1 MHFEYT
7 VPKLWKGSLNPS
19 ASKGSNYP
27 KVSPFSFIF
36 SLLVDKWLILYTSN
50 LSPHVFVLLPAFIF
64 PIFTLSELL
73 SKAFRTCM
81 DADQLFLHCCS
92 YHNLARTRKQ
102 TSSENPVWL
111 LLISNLPQSLALSRI
126 YNIYVSNIGSLLA
139 NNDSS
144 GVSLTCSLVGGRS
157 QTPKI

>member
-36 SLLVDKWLILYTSN
+36 SLLVDKWLILYSSN

-111 LLISNLPQSLALSRI
+111 LLISNLPQSLALSQI

-139 NNDSS
+139 NNDREQWGFTDLLFS
-144 GVSLTCSLVGGRS
+144 GRMLSD
-157 QTPKI
+157 P